1 MGHAR
6 AVAATRTD
14 PMTKQPLLIVVLAA
28 GKGVRMR
35 SALPK
40 VLHPIGGRSMLA
52 HVLATAQQA
61 GAAQIALVVAPGMDD
76 VRAHAQSLV
85 PGVQVFDQAAPLGTA
100 HAVLAAKPA
109 IERHRGDVLVVFAD
123 TPLLEVATI
132 ARLREA
138 LQSGAD
144 MAVLGFAATDATGYG
159 RLILDAVGNVTAI
172 REHTDAGEEER
183 RIGLCNAGAM
193 AFRIADLVGL
203 LARIGNGNA
212 KGEYYLTD
220 AIEIGRGDG
229 LTSTPVTCDAQEA
242 MGVNSRQQLA
252 AAEAAFQRR
261 ARLQAM
267 EAGATLTAPE
277 TVWFSFDTQIG
288 RDVTIEPNVVLG
300 VGVVIEDGAQILA
313 HSHMVGARVCK
324 GARVGPF
331 ARLRP
336 GAVIGNHAHVGNFVE
351 VKNATLEEGAKAN
364 HLSYIGDGRVGE
376 GANIGAGSIFCNYD
390 GFTKHFTEVGKH
402 VFVGSNTSLVAP
414 VKIGDGAYI
423 GSGSVITRNVDADAL
438 AIARSSQ
445 EQRPGWAAKFRA
457 LMQNRRKRGG

>member
-1 MGHAR
+1 MGHDL

-14 PMTKQPLLIVVLAA
+14 PMTKQALLIVVLAA

-52 HVLATAQQA
+52 HVLATAQRA
-61 GAAQIALVVAPGMDD
+61 GAGQIALVVAPGMDD
-76 VRAHAQSLV
+76 VRAQAQSLV
-85 PGVQVFDQAAPLGTA
+85 PGVQVFEQAAPLGTA

-109 IERHRGDVLVVFAD
+109 IERHHGDVLVVFAD

-132 ARLREA
+132 ARLRAA

-172 REHTDAGEEER
+172 REHMDAGEEER

-193 AFRIADLVGL
+193 GFRIADLVGL

-220 AIEIGRGDG
+220 VVEIGRRDG
-229 LTSTPVTCDAQEA
+229 LTSTPVTCDVHEA

-300 VGVVIEDGAQILA
+300 AGVVIEDGAQILA

-390 GFTKHFTEVGKH
+390 GFTKHFTEVGKR

-457 LMQNRRKRGG
+457 LMQNRRKKGG